1 MLYKGR
7 HFCDIPLDFIFDVV
21 AGGKGVYSEEVFLEH
36 LTNEQK
42 AQVTITL
49 TIDVIESILD
59 LEDLYLG
66 YYLLD
71 FIGELRYGPHFAHV
85 LRQLEDE
92 VV

>member
-42 AQVTITL
+42 TQVTITF
-49 TIDVIESILD
+49 TIDVI
-59 LEDLYLG
+59 
-66 YYLLD
+66 
-71 FIGELRYGPHFAHV
+71 
-85 LRQLEDE
+85 
-92 VV
+92 